1 MIKHPSCIIWLLLL
15 CLSSIGLHAQNEA
28 QLRLL
33 GIHSNGKA
41 LLRWAP
47 TDFASWQ
54 RGTQQGYRLERYTLL
69 SNGTSLSPTQVVAS
83 RVLLATQLRPLSE
96 AIFEQMSDT
105 SNAAGVAG
113 AALFEE
119 DVQVSVGTG
128 DPFVRALSLS
138 EQNDSRFGLG
148 LVAADASFGVAQ
160 AMALGYVDNGLTAN
174 SVYEYRVSFFSAN
187 ATQVTG
193 TWLATIDTRQAQS
206 LPPLPAPTTE
216 VNVNS
221 VLVAWSK
228 QGLDMYYTSYDVERS
243 ADNGS
248 SWQKRNEHPVLPP
261 ETETANNQ
269 YSVFFTDT
277 LESKTITYRY
287 RLRGHSIFGLS
298 ATGTSANAKST
309 PAPLAE
315 KPAITDVARETGSKL
330 RVKWS
335 FSSSLNA
342 QIKGFKVYRSPFVD
356 GPFVALSGLTAATT
370 REYLD
375 ATPLHTN
382 YYQVKAVDVHDREY
396 ASLALLGQPE
406 DNIPPVQVA
415 GLSGQIDAT
424 GLTLLKWTHNPE
436 ADLNGYRVYLADAL
450 DGEYV
455 QVNGETV
462 LANAF
467 SIQVPMNTSSE
478 YVYFKVRA
486 VDFRDNLGDLSTALS
501 LKRPDVIPPA
511 QPNLAEVEPVSLGI
525 KAKWA
530 PSVSS
535 DVVSHEVQRRSILQ
549 ADWTTVATHAGIIT
563 GDQMTLDTTLRDAA
577 DWEYRVVATD
587 EAGLSSTSATVKVTL
602 PNVKRPALSAVKA
615 ESTIVDNKPA
625 IKLSW
630 EYVQD
635 PLLRAF
641 VVYRAENGG
650 PMREFQHLD
659 TATFLPLGQVEQGR
673 VYYAWRDTQTKS
685 GETYQYQLVAK
696 FLDGSAS
703 GRSAA
708 VTKSL

>member
-1 MIKHPSCIIWLLLL
+1 MIKHPSSIIWLLLL
-15 CLSSIGLHAQNEA
+15 CLSSIGLNAQSEA
-28 QLRLL
+28 QVRLL

-47 TDFASWQ
+47 TDFKSWQ
-54 RGTQQGYRLERYTLL
+54 QGRDQGYRLERYTIWNTGSTL
-69 SNGTSLSPTQVVAS
+69 STEQILASKVV
-83 RVLLATQLRPLSE
+83 LTTQLLPQPVE
-96 AIFEQMSDT
+96 VFEQMSDT

-113 AALFEE
+113 AALFE
-119 DVQVSVGTG
+119 DSVQVAVSTG

-138 EQNDSRFGLG
+138 EQNDSRFSLG
-148 LVAADASFGVAQ
+148 LVAADASFPVAL
-160 AMALGYVDNGLTAN
+160 AMGLGFRDNTVAAN
-174 SVYEYRVSFFSAN
+174 SVYEYRIRFYSADT
-187 ATQVTG
+187 TQSSAA
-193 TWLATIDTRQAQS
+193 WLTTIDTRQTQS
-206 LPPLPAPTTE
+206 LPTLPAPATD
-216 VNVNS
+216 VNVKQ
-221 VLVAWSK
+221 VLLSWSK
-228 QGLDMYYTSYDVERS
+228 QGLDMYYTGYDVERS

-248 SWQKRNEHPVLPP
+248 SWQKRNQETILPP
-261 ETETANNQ
+261 ETETALNPNA
-269 YSVFFTDT
+269 VFYTDT
-277 LESKTITYRY
+277 LESESVTYQY
-287 RLRGHSIFGLS
+287 RLRGHSIFGIS
-298 ATGTSANAKST
+298 ALGTSNNAKST

-315 KPAITDVARETGSKL
+315 KPSITDVARETGSKL
-330 RVKWS
+330 LVKWS
-335 FSSSLNA
+335 FPSSLNA

-356 GPFVALSGLTAATT
+356 GPFVALSGLTAATA

-375 ATPLHTN
+375 ANPQHTN

-406 DNIPPVQVA
+406 DNTPPVQVA
-415 GLSGQIDAT
+415 GLSGQMDAT

-450 DGEYV
+450 EGEYV

-462 LANAF
+462 QANTF

-486 VDFRDNLGDLSTALS
+486 VDFRDNLGDLSAALS

-511 QPNLAEVEPVSLGI
+511 QPNLAEVEPVSLGV

-530 PSVSS
+530 PSVST

-549 ADWTTVATHAGIIT
+549 TDWTTIATLT
-563 GDQMTLDTTLRDAA
+563 DSLSGDQMTLDTTLRDAA

-587 EAGLSSTSATVKVTL
+587 DAGLSSTSATVKVTL
-602 PNVKRPALSAVKA
+602 PTVKRPALSAVKA
-615 ESTIVDNKPA
+615 ESTIVENKPA

-650 PMREFQHLD
+650 PLREFQYLD
-659 TATFLPLGQVEQGR
+659 AATFLPLGQVEQGR
-673 VYYAWRDTQTKS
+673 AYYAWRDTQTKT
-685 GETYQYQLVAK
+685 GENYQYQLVAK

-703 GRSAA
+703 GMSTA